1 MTILN
6 SKVTILLYDY
16 YKKYS
21 TPGPFIVHFK
31 NETTLL
37 VLWQPPYPSGYFT
50 DYKVSIWPKDAVLS
64 EIYVPRDKEQAGSAA
79 FNGLVPGRV
88 YNVSVQTYSE
98 AQLSD
103 NTTAVYRTVPLR
115 PGNVTFDS
123 IRTDSFTVRW
133 SGPSGITEFTSN
145 IFNSLNTHLCDQGC
159 CYIVLINCNCKTS
172 C

>member
-88 YNVSVQTYSE
+88 YNVSIQTYSE
-98 AQLSD
+98 GQLSD

-115 PGNVTFDS
+115 PSNVTFDS
-123 IRTDSFTVRW
+123 IGTDTFTVRW
-133 SGPSGITEFTSN
+133 SGPSGITEF
-145 IFNSLNTHLCDQGC
+145 D
-159 CYIVLINCNCKTS
+159 K
-172 C
+172 